1 MAETATIQK
10 VTAVVAKTG
19 GVSLKFAALAIGGT
33 LVAGGVTVAVAS
45 GAGGGGTSQAP
56 GSAIEAPA
64 PTLGPGIDKP
74 ARSSIA
80 ATRTP
85 SELSLPE
92 NVDLYRAVQ
101 EFRAGLRAPLALQL
115 PPKSVI
121 AVPAQPTPP
130 PQDPAALAEAPTP
143 APSAEAGPVEPEE
156 TPLPRAVPA
165 AMDSPTEALLK
176 VLESAAPTRDRFDA
190 FRKLSPMLAGDMP
203 SVLVRLS
210 ALLGATDNVALEWM
224 IARRLQELTGKS
236 YGRDAQAWR
245 EWFAGTTAAQVGSDV

>member
-45 GAGGGGTSQAP
+45 GVGGSDASTAP
-56 GSAIEAPA
+56 GSATEAPA

-74 ARSSIA
+74 ARPSIA
-80 ATRTP
+80 GARTP

-101 EFRAGLRAPLALQL
+101 DFRAGLRAPMALQQ

-121 AVPAQPTPP
+121 TVPVQPTAP
-130 PQDPAALAEAPTP
+130 PQPAKIEAENPAAAPTP
-143 APSAEAGPVEPEE
+143 EPEVIE
-156 TPLPRAVPA
+156 TPQLEPA
-165 AMDSPTEALLK
+165 PAKVDSPLETLLG
-176 VLESAAPTRDRFDA
+176 VLESDAPTRERFDA
-190 FRKLSPMLAGDMP
+190 FRQLSPMLSADMLP
-203 SVLVRLS
+203 TLLRLS

-224 IARRLQELTGKS
+224 IARRLQELTGKR

-245 EWFAGTTAAQVGSDV
+245 EWFAGARPQLSSDV